1 MKTKS
6 AVLNIFT
13 SYFAKIHENFEYPVV
28 LFGANMHL
36 LYKNFSQL
44 FIVIFLVSCGGGGG
58 GGGGGNAGDGY
69 GNTNNA
75 PTINN
80 SSLAISVIENQ
91 TSAFTVS
98 ASDPDGDSISFSI
111 SDNDSALF
119 NISTGGV
126 VTFITAP
133 DFEIPTDANADNVYT
148 LTVQASDGSLSDS
161 KVFDVTVTNDTADDV
176 TSTNFDGVLI
186 RDGYIQSATVCM
198 AVTDADGDDTC
209 EGATYSTTT
218 NADGSF
224 TLEIDDN
231 ITATIKLLAEDGF
244 NPVTD
249 DADSFVMGLI
259 DPTTEQNLVISPLS
273 TLLYVDNRF
282 SYESLKEK
290 LGVDS
295 NFMVRFDDP
304 YLSINNA
311 ASNKAALVN
320 TQLLMMYEALSVL
333 QSQSGASNLTAVST
347 VNDAIF
353 NRDASTETS
362 LGDTTLV
369 RDVLLN
375 LDLPNYTVTNTQLEN
390 LSGSF
395 SSFLQKVYVDSNNEQ
410 AYFSMT
416 ARDHVT
422 PLLKGIL
429 DDTVDSSEIDQIMFD
444 TLQWVSD
451 KSSRTNLTDVEDF
464 RTTSYTVGNSGSAY
478 YTVDGVNADSTA
490 LVIYAKVGDTIV
502 FEPTSSSVFAGHPF
516 EISTSQNDTA
526 GNNNI
531 GSNEGWSQSSNS
543 LTVTADTPTVL
554 YPHCGVHSGMYTN
567 GRIEIV
573 TTFDQSKLD
582 INQASG
588 ALEVNGTVSVG
599 PFKGASGFTH
609 KVYLRTADAGDSQH
623 AHEFK
628 EYPGITFYMPAGQGY
643 HGQTLSSGELSFK
656 TKSHY

>member
-1 MKTKS
+1 MNKRIIKKLLPLI
-6 AVLNIFT
+6 VLT
-13 SYFAKIHENFEYPVV
+13 A
-28 LFGANMHL
+28 
-36 LYKNFSQL
+36 
-44 FIVIFLVSCGGGGG
+44 CGGGGG
-58 GGGGGNAGDGY
+58 GGGSSSGGGGDGY
-69 GNTNNA
+69 NPNNA
-75 PTINN
+75 PVID
-80 SSLAISVIENQ
+80 SSTTTYSVLENQ

-98 ASDPDGDSISFSI
+98 ASDADGDTLTYSISSG
-111 SDNDSALF
+111 DDSAL
-119 NISTGGV
+119 ISINSSGV
-126 VTFITAP
+126 VTFVSSP
-133 DFEIPTDANADNVYT
+133 DFELPSDANTDNNYQI
-148 LTVQASDGSLSDS
+148 TVTVSDGSLTDS
-161 KVFDVTVTNDTADDV
+161 ENFTLTVTNDTSDDV
-176 TSTNFDGVLI
+176 TTTNFDGVLI

-198 AVTDADGDDTC
+198 AVTNADGIDTC
-209 EGATYSTTT
+209 VDATYSTTT

-224 TLEIDDN
+224 SLEIDDN
-231 ITATIKLLAEDGF
+231 ITATIKLLAQDGF

-249 DADSFVMGLI
+249 DADSFIMGLI
-259 DPTTEQNLVISPLS
+259 DPTTDQNLVISPLS
-273 TLLYVDNRF
+273 TMLYGDNRF

-290 LGVDS
+290 LGVNS
-295 NFMVRFDDP
+295 NFMIRFDDP
-304 YLSINNA
+304 YLSVNDA

-320 TQLLMMYEALSVL
+320 TQLLMMYEALSAL
-333 QSQSGASNLTAVST
+333 QSQSGVSDNLTAVST
-347 VNDAIF
+347 INDAIF

-375 LDLPNYTVTNTQLEN
+375 LDLPNYTVTNAQLES

-429 DDTVDSSEIDQIMFD
+429 DDTVDSTEIDQIIFN
-444 TLQWVSD
+444 TLQWISD
-451 KSSRTNLTDVEDF
+451 KSSRTNLTDVEGF

-502 FEPTSSSVFAGHPF
+502 FEPTANSVFTAHPF
-516 EISTSQNDTA
+516 EISTTQNDTA

-531 GSNEGWSQSSNS
+531 GSNQGWSQSINS

-573 TTFDQSKLD
+573 TIFDQSKLD
-582 INQASG
+582 INETSG

-599 PFKGASGFTH
+599 PYKGASGFTH

-643 HGQTLSSGELSFK
+643 HGQDTTSGELSFK

>member
-1 MKTKS
+1 MET
-6 AVLNIFT
+6 NII
-13 SYFAKIHENFEYPVV
+13 KK
-28 LFGANMHL
+28 L
-36 LYKNFSQL
+36 LPL
-44 FIVIFLVSCGGGGG
+44 LILTACGGGGG
-58 GGGGGNAGDGY
+58 GGGSSSGGGDGGY
-69 GNTNNA
+69 NTNN
-75 PTINN
+75 PPVID
-80 SSLAISVIENQ
+80 SSTTTYSVLENQ
-91 TSAFTVS
+91 TSAFTVT
-98 ASDPDGDSISFSI
+98 ASDADGDTLAYSISSGA
-111 SDNDSALF
+111 DSALMSI
-119 NISTGGV
+119 NSSGV
-126 VTFITAP
+126 VTFISSP
-133 DFEIPTDANADNVYT
+133 DFEAPSDANTDNNYQI
-148 LTVQASDGSLSDS
+148 TVTVSDGTLSDS
-161 KVFDVTVTNDTADDV
+161 ENFTVIVTNDTSDDV

-218 NADGSF
+218 NSDGSF
-224 TLEIDDN
+224 SLEIDDN
-231 ITATIKLLAEDGF
+231 NTATIKLLAEDGF

-249 DADSFVMGLI
+249 DADSFIMGLL

-295 NFMVRFDDP
+295 NFMIRFDDP
-304 YLSINNA
+304 YLSVNNA
-311 ASNKAALVN
+311 SSNKAALAN

-333 QSQSGASNLTAVST
+333 QSQSGASGNLTAVT
-347 VNDAIF
+347 TINDAIF

-369 RDVLLN
+369 REVLLN

-444 TLQWVSD
+444 TLQWISD

-490 LVIYAKVGDTIV
+490 LVIYARVGDTIV
-502 FEPTSSSVFAGHPF
+502 FEPTANSVFTAHPF

-531 GSNEGWSQSSNS
+531 GSNEGWSQSNNS

-588 ALEVNGTVSVG
+588 ALQVNGTVSVG

-643 HGQTLSSGELSFK
+643 HGQTSSSGELSFK

>member
-1 MKTKS
+1 MNKRIIKKLLPLI
-6 AVLNIFT
+6 VLT
-13 SYFAKIHENFEYPVV
+13 A
-28 LFGANMHL
+28 
-36 LYKNFSQL
+36 
-44 FIVIFLVSCGGGGG
+44 CGGGGG
-58 GGGGGNAGDGY
+58 GGGSSSGGGGDGY
-69 GNTNNA
+69 NPNNA
-75 PTINN
+75 PVID
-80 SSLAISVIENQ
+80 SSTTTYSVLENQ

-98 ASDPDGDSISFSI
+98 ASDADGDTLTYSISSG
-111 SDNDSALF
+111 DDSAL
-119 NISTGGV
+119 ISINSSGV
-126 VTFITAP
+126 VTFISSP
-133 DFEIPTDANADNVYT
+133 DFELPSDANTDNNYQI
-148 LTVQASDGSLSDS
+148 TVTVSDGSLTDS
-161 KVFDVTVTNDTADDV
+161 ENFTLTVTNDTSDDV
-176 TSTNFDGVLI
+176 TTTNFDGVLI

-198 AVTDADGDDTC
+198 AVTNADGIDTC
-209 EGATYSTTT
+209 VDATYSTTT

-224 TLEIDDN
+224 SLEIDDN
-231 ITATIKLLAEDGF
+231 ITATIKLLAQDGF

-249 DADSFVMGLI
+249 DADSFIMGLI
-259 DPTTEQNLVISPLS
+259 DPTTDQNLVISPLS
-273 TLLYVDNRF
+273 TMLYGDNRF

-290 LGVDS
+290 LGVNS
-295 NFMVRFDDP
+295 NFMIRFDDP
-304 YLSINNA
+304 YLSVNDA

-320 TQLLMMYEALSVL
+320 TQLLMMYEALSAL
-333 QSQSGASNLTAVST
+333 QSQSGVSDNLTAVST
-347 VNDAIF
+347 INDAIF

-375 LDLPNYTVTNTQLEN
+375 LDLPNYTVTNAQLES

-429 DDTVDSSEIDQIMFD
+429 DDTVDSTEIDQIIFN
-444 TLQWVSD
+444 TLQWISD
-451 KSSRTNLTDVEDF
+451 KSSRTNLTDVEGF

-502 FEPTSSSVFAGHPF
+502 FEPTANSVFTAHPF
-516 EISTSQNDTA
+516 EISTTQNDTA

-531 GSNEGWSQSSNS
+531 GSNQGWSQSINS

-573 TTFDQSKLD
+573 TIFDQSKLD
-582 INQASG
+582 INETSG

-599 PFKGASGFTH
+599 PYKGASGFTH

-643 HGQTLSSGELSFK
+643 HGQDTTSGELSFK

>member
-1 MKTKS
+1 MKT
-6 AVLNIFT
+6 NII
-13 SYFAKIHENFEYPVV
+13 KK
-28 LFGANMHL
+28 L
-36 LYKNFSQL
+36 LPL
-44 FIVIFLVSCGGGGG
+44 LILTACGGGGG
-58 GGGGGNAGDGY
+58 GGGSSSGGGDGGY
-69 GNTNNA
+69 NTNN
-75 PTINN
+75 PPVID
-80 SSLAISVIENQ
+80 SSTTTYSVLENQ
-91 TSAFTVS
+91 TSAFTVT
-98 ASDPDGDSISFSI
+98 ASDADGDTLAYSISSGA
-111 SDNDSALF
+111 DSALMSI
-119 NISTGGV
+119 NSSGV
-126 VTFITAP
+126 VTFISSP
-133 DFEIPTDANADNVYT
+133 DFEAPSDANTDNNYQI
-148 LTVQASDGSLSDS
+148 TVTVSDGTLSDS
-161 KVFDVTVTNDTADDV
+161 ENFTVIVTNDTSDDV

-218 NADGSF
+218 NSDGSF
-224 TLEIDDN
+224 SLEIDDN
-231 ITATIKLLAEDGF
+231 NTATIKLLAEDGF

-249 DADSFVMGLI
+249 DADSFIMGLL

-295 NFMVRFDDP
+295 NFMIRFDDP
-304 YLSINNA
+304 YLSVGNA
-311 ASNKAALVN
+311 SSNKAALAN

-333 QSQSGASNLTAVST
+333 QSQSGASGNLTAVT
-347 VNDAIF
+347 TINDAIF

-369 RDVLLN
+369 REVLLN

-444 TLQWVSD
+444 TLQWISD

-490 LVIYAKVGDTIV
+490 LVIYARVGDTIV
-502 FEPTSSSVFAGHPF
+502 FEPTANSVFSAHPF
-516 EISTSQNDTA
+516 EISTAQNDTA

-531 GSNEGWSQSSNS
+531 GSNEGWSQSNNS

-588 ALEVNGTVSVG
+588 ALQVNGTVSVG

-643 HGQTLSSGELSFK
+643 HGQTSSSGELSFK

>member
-1 MKTKS
+1 MKNSIINKLLPLLILS
-6 AVLNIFT
+6 A
-13 SYFAKIHENFEYPVV
+13 
-28 LFGANMHL
+28 
-36 LYKNFSQL
+36 
-44 FIVIFLVSCGGGGG
+44 CGGGGG
-58 GGGGGNAGDGY
+58 GGSSYGGGDDGY
-69 GNTNNA
+69 NPNN
-75 PTINN
+75 PPVIDGSTT
-80 SSLAISVIENQ
+80 SYSVIENQ

-98 ASDPDGDSISFSI
+98 ATDADGDSLTYSVSGG
-111 SDNDSALF
+111 DDGALF
-119 NISTGGV
+119 NISSVGV
-126 VTFITAP
+126 VTFIAAP
-133 DFEIPTDANADNVYT
+133 DFELPSDANTDNAYL
-148 LTVQASDGSLSDS
+148 LTVSVTDGTASASAN
-161 KVFDVTVTNDTADDV
+161 FTVTVTNDASDDV
-176 TSTNFDGVLI
+176 TTNNFDGVLI

-218 NADGSF
+218 NVDGSF
-224 TLEIDDN
+224 SLEIDDN

-249 DADSFVMGLI
+249 DADSFTMGLI

-273 TLLYVDNRF
+273 TMLYVDNRF
-282 SYESLKEK
+282 SYQSLKEK

-295 NFMVRFDDP
+295 NFMIRFDNP
-304 YLSINNA
+304 YLSVNDA
-311 ASNKAALVN
+311 ALNKAALVN
-320 TQLLMMYEALSVL
+320 TQILMMYEALSVL
-333 QSQSGASNLTAVST
+333 QSQSGASDLTAVST
-347 VNDAIF
+347 INDAIF

-429 DDTVDSSEIDQIMFD
+429 DDTVDSAEIDQIIFD
-444 TLQWVSD
+444 TLQWISD
-451 KSSRTNLTDVEDF
+451 KSSRTNLTDVENF
-464 RTTSYTVGNSGSAY
+464 RTTSYSVGNSGSAY
-478 YTVDGVNADSTA
+478 YTIDGVNADSTA
-490 LVIYAKVGDTIV
+490 LVIYARVGDTIV
-502 FEPTSSSVFAGHPF
+502 FEPTANSVFTAHPF
-516 EISTSQNDTA
+516 EISTAQDDTA

-531 GSNEGWSQSSNS
+531 GLNEGWSQSNNT
-543 LTVTADTPTVL
+543 LTVTADTPSVL

-573 TTFDQSKLD
+573 TTYDQSKLD
-582 INQASG
+582 VTQTSG
-588 ALEVNGTVSVG
+588 ALEVSGTVSVG
-599 PFKGASGFTH
+599 PYKGASGYTH

-643 HGQTLSSGELSFK
+643 HGQTNSSGELSFK

>member
-1 MKTKS
+1 MKNSIINK
-6 AVLNIFT
+6 
-13 SYFAKIHENFEYPVV
+13 
-28 LFGANMHL
+28 L
-36 LYKNFSQL
+36 LPL
-44 FIVIFLVSCGGGGG
+44 LILTACGGGGG
-58 GGGGGNAGDGY
+58 GGSSYGGGDDGY
-69 GNTNNA
+69 NPNN
-75 PTINN
+75 PPVIDGSTT
-80 SSLAISVIENQ
+80 SYSVIENQ

-98 ASDPDGDSISFSI
+98 ATDADGDSLTYSVSGG
-111 SDNDSALF
+111 DDGALF
-119 NISTGGV
+119 NISSVGV
-126 VTFITAP
+126 VTFIAAP
-133 DFEIPTDANADNVYT
+133 DFELPSDANTDNAYL
-148 LTVQASDGSLSDS
+148 LTVSVTDGTASASAN
-161 KVFDVTVTNDTADDV
+161 FTVTVTNDASDDV
-176 TSTNFDGVLI
+176 TTNNFDGVLI

-218 NADGSF
+218 NVDGSF
-224 TLEIDDN
+224 SLEIDDN

-249 DADSFVMGLI
+249 DADSFTMGLI

-273 TLLYVDNRF
+273 TMLYVDNRF
-282 SYESLKEK
+282 SYQSLKEK

-295 NFMVRFDDP
+295 NFMIRFDNP
-304 YLSINNA
+304 YLSVNDA
-311 ASNKAALVN
+311 ALNKAALVN
-320 TQLLMMYEALSVL
+320 TQILMMYEALSVL
-333 QSQSGASNLTAVST
+333 QSQSGASDLTAVST
-347 VNDAIF
+347 INDAIF

-362 LGDTTLV
+362 LSDTTLV

-429 DDTVDSSEIDQIMFD
+429 DDTVDSAEIDQIIFD
-444 TLQWVSD
+444 TLQWISD
-451 KSSRTNLTDVEDF
+451 KSSRTNLTDVENF
-464 RTTSYTVGNSGSAY
+464 RTTSYSVGNSGSAY
-478 YTVDGVNADSTA
+478 YTIDGVNADSTT
-490 LVIYAKVGDTIV
+490 LVIYARVGDTIV
-502 FEPTSSSVFAGHPF
+502 FEPTANSVFTAHPF
-516 EISTSQNDTA
+516 EISTAQDDTA

-531 GSNEGWSQSSNS
+531 GLNEGWSQSNNT
-543 LTVTADTPTVL
+543 LTVTADTPSVL

-573 TTFDQSKLD
+573 TTYDQSKLD
-582 INQASG
+582 VTQTSG
-588 ALEVNGTVSVG
+588 ALEVSGTVSVG
-599 PFKGASGFTH
+599 PYKGASGYTH

-643 HGQTLSSGELSFK
+643 HGQTNSSGELSFK

>member
-1 MKTKS
+1 MKNSIINK
-6 AVLNIFT
+6 
-13 SYFAKIHENFEYPVV
+13 
-28 LFGANMHL
+28 L
-36 LYKNFSQL
+36 LPL
-44 FIVIFLVSCGGGGG
+44 LILTACGGGGG
-58 GGGGGNAGDGY
+58 GGYSYGGGDDGY
-69 GNTNNA
+69 NPNN
-75 PTINN
+75 PPVIDGSTT
-80 SSLAISVIENQ
+80 SYSVIENQ

-98 ASDPDGDSISFSI
+98 ATDADGDSLTYSVSGG
-111 SDNDSALF
+111 DDGALF
-119 NISTGGV
+119 NISSVGV
-126 VTFITAP
+126 VTFIAAP
-133 DFEIPTDANADNVYT
+133 DFELPSDANTDNAYL
-148 LTVQASDGSLSDS
+148 LTVSVTDGTASASAN
-161 KVFDVTVTNDTADDV
+161 FTVTVTNDESDDV
-176 TSTNFDGVLI
+176 TTNNFDGVLI

-218 NADGSF
+218 NVDGSF
-224 TLEIDDN
+224 SLEIDDN

-249 DADSFVMGLI
+249 DADSFTMGLI

-273 TLLYVDNRF
+273 TMLYVDNRF
-282 SYESLKEK
+282 SYQSLKEK

-295 NFMVRFDDP
+295 NFMIRFDNP
-304 YLSINNA
+304 YLSVNDA
-311 ASNKAALVN
+311 ALNKAALVN
-320 TQLLMMYEALSVL
+320 TQILMMYEALSVL
-333 QSQSGASNLTAVST
+333 QSQSGASDLTAVST
-347 VNDAIF
+347 INDAIF

-362 LGDTTLV
+362 LSDTTLV

-429 DDTVDSSEIDQIMFD
+429 DDTVDSAEIDQIIFD
-444 TLQWVSD
+444 TLQWISD
-451 KSSRTNLTDVEDF
+451 KSSRTNLTDVENF
-464 RTTSYTVGNSGSAY
+464 RTTSYSVGNSGSAY
-478 YTVDGVNADSTA
+478 YTIDGVNADSTT
-490 LVIYAKVGDTIV
+490 LVIYARVGDTIV
-502 FEPTSSSVFAGHPF
+502 FEPTANSVFTAHPF
-516 EISTSQNDTA
+516 EISTAQDDTA

-531 GSNEGWSQSSNS
+531 GLNEGWSQSNNT
-543 LTVTADTPTVL
+543 LTVTANTPSVL

-573 TTFDQSKLD
+573 TTYDQSKLD
-582 INQASG
+582 VTQTSG
-588 ALEVNGTVSVG
+588 ALEVSGTVSVG
-599 PFKGASGFTH
+599 PYKGASGYTH

-643 HGQTLSSGELSFK
+643 HGQTNSSGELSFK

>member
-1 MKTKS
+1 MKNSIINK
-6 AVLNIFT
+6 
-13 SYFAKIHENFEYPVV
+13 
-28 LFGANMHL
+28 L
-36 LYKNFSQL
+36 LPL
-44 FIVIFLVSCGGGGG
+44 LILTACGGGGG
-58 GGGGGNAGDGY
+58 GGSSYGGGDDGY
-69 GNTNNA
+69 NPNN
-75 PTINN
+75 PPVIDGSTT
-80 SSLAISVIENQ
+80 SYSVIENQ

-98 ASDPDGDSISFSI
+98 ATDADGDSLTYSVSGGDDG
-111 SDNDSALF
+111 SLF
-119 NISTGGV
+119 NISSVGV

-133 DFEIPTDANADNVYT
+133 DFELPSDANTDNAYL
-148 LTVQASDGSLSDS
+148 LTVSVTDGTASASAN
-161 KVFDVTVTNDTADDV
+161 FTVTVTNDVSDDV
-176 TSTNFDGVLI
+176 TTNNFDGVLI

-218 NADGSF
+218 NVDGSF
-224 TLEIDDN
+224 SLEIDDN

-249 DADSFVMGLI
+249 DADTFTMGLI

-273 TLLYVDNRF
+273 TMLYVDNRF
-282 SYESLKEK
+282 SYQSLKEK

-295 NFMVRFDDP
+295 NFMIRFDNP
-304 YLSINNA
+304 YLSVNDA
-311 ASNKAALVN
+311 ALNKAALVN
-320 TQLLMMYEALSVL
+320 TQILMMYEALSVL
-333 QSQSGASNLTAVST
+333 QSQSGASDLTAVST
-347 VNDAIF
+347 INDAIF

-362 LGDTTLV
+362 LSDTTLV

-429 DDTVDSSEIDQIMFD
+429 DDTVDSAEIDQIIFD
-444 TLQWVSD
+444 TLQWISD
-451 KSSRTNLTDVEDF
+451 KSSRTNLTDVENF
-464 RTTSYTVGNSGSAY
+464 RTTSYSVGNSGSAY
-478 YTVDGVNADSTA
+478 YTIDGVNADSTA
-490 LVIYAKVGDTIV
+490 LVIYARVGDTIV
-502 FEPTSSSVFAGHPF
+502 FEPTANSVFTAHPF
-516 EISTSQNDTA
+516 EISTAQDDTA

-531 GSNEGWSQSSNS
+531 GLNEGWSQSNNT
-543 LTVTADTPTVL
+543 LTVTADTPSVL

-573 TTFDQSKLD
+573 TTYDQSKLD
-582 INQASG
+582 VTQTSG
-588 ALEVNGTVSVG
+588 ALEVSGTVSVG
-599 PFKGASGFTH
+599 PYKGASGYTH

-643 HGQTLSSGELSFK
+643 HGQTNSSGELSFK

>member
-1 MKTKS
+1 MKKS
-6 AVLNIFT
+6 IIN
-13 SYFAKIHENFEYPVV
+13 K
-28 LFGANMHL
+28 L
-36 LYKNFSQL
+36 LSL
-44 FIVIFLVSCGGGGG
+44 LILTACGGGGG
-58 GGGGGNAGDGY
+58 GGSSSGGGDGGY
-69 GNTNNA
+69 NPNN
-75 PTINN
+75 PPVIDGSTT
-80 SSLAISVIENQ
+80 SYSVIENQ

-98 ASDPDGDSISFSI
+98 ASDADGDSLTYSI
-111 SDNDSALF
+111 SGGEDGSLF
-119 NISTGGV
+119 NISSSGI

-133 DFEIPTDANADNVYT
+133 DFEVPTDSNGDNSYA
-148 LTVQASDGSLSDS
+148 LTVSVTDGTASASQNFS
-161 KVFDVTVTNDTADDV
+161 VTVTNDTSDDA
-176 TSTNFDGVLI
+176 TTNNFDGVLI

-198 AVTDADGDDTC
+198 ATTDADGDDTC

-224 TLEIDDN
+224 SLEIDDN

-244 NPVTD
+244 NPTTD
-249 DADSFVMGLI
+249 DADSFIMGLI

-273 TLLYVDNRF
+273 TMLYVDNRF
-282 SYESLKEK
+282 TYQSLKEK

-295 NFMVRFDDP
+295 NFMIRFDDP
-304 YLSINNA
+304 YLSVNDA

-320 TQLLMMYEALSVL
+320 TQLLMMYESLSVL
-333 QSQSGASNLTAVST
+333 QTQSGASNLTAVST
-347 VNDAIF
+347 INDAIF
-353 NRDASTETS
+353 NRDAITETS

-375 LDLPNYTVTNTQLEN
+375 LDLPNYTVTNAQLEN

-416 ARDHVT
+416 ARDYVT

-429 DDTVDSSEIDQIMFD
+429 DDTVDSAEVDQIIFD
-444 TLQWVSD
+444 TLQWISD
-451 KSSRTNLTDVEDF
+451 KSSRTNLKDVENF
-464 RTTSYTVGNSGSAY
+464 RTTTYTVGNSGSAY
-478 YTVDGVNADSTA
+478 YTVDGVNADSTP
-490 LVIYAKVGDTIV
+490 LVIYARVGDTIV
-502 FEPTSSSVFAGHPF
+502 FEPTANSVFTAHPF
-516 EISTSQNDTA
+516 EISTAQNDTA

-531 GSNEGWSQSSNS
+531 GSNEGWSQSNNT
-543 LTVTADTPTVL
+543 LTVTADTPSVL
-554 YPHCGVHSGMYTN
+554 YPHCGVHAGMYTN

-573 TTFDQSKLD
+573 TTYDQSKLD
-582 INQASG
+582 ISENSG

-599 PFKGASGFTH
+599 PYKGASGYTH
-609 KVYLRTADAGDSQH
+609 KVYLRTADAGDDQH

-643 HGQTLSSGELSFK
+643 HGQTNSSGELSFK

>member
-1 MKTKS
+1 MYKN
-6 AVLNIFT
+6 L
-13 SYFAKIHENFEYPVV
+13 KISIITV
-28 LFGANMHL
+28 LFITA
-36 LYKNFSQL
+36 
-44 FIVIFLVSCGGGGG
+44 CGGGGG
-58 GGGGGNAGDGY
+58 GGGGSSDGGGY
-69 GNTNNA
+69 SHNN
-75 PTINN
+75 PPIIDGSTT
-80 SSLAISVIENQ
+80 SFSVLENQ
-91 TSAFTVS
+91 TAAFTVQ
-98 ASDPDGDSISFSI
+98 ASDADGDTLTYTISGGDDAS
-111 SDNDSALF
+111 LF
-119 NISTGGV
+119 NISSTGV

-133 DFEIPTDANADNVYT
+133 DFEIPGDMNADNNYQLAV
-148 LTVQASDGSLSDS
+148 TVSDGSASDTES
-161 KVFDVTVTNDTADDV
+161 FTVTVTNDTSDDV
-176 TSTNFDGVLI
+176 TTSNFDGVLI

-218 NADGSF
+218 NVDGSF
-224 TLEIDDN
+224 SLEIDDD
-231 ITATIKLLAEDGF
+231 ITTAIKLLAEDGF

-249 DADSFVMGLI
+249 DADSFIMGLI
-259 DPTTEQNLVISPLS
+259 DPITEQNLVISPLS

-295 NFMVRFDDP
+295 NFMIRFDDP
-304 YLSINNA
+304 YLSVNDA
-311 ASNKAALVN
+311 ALNKAALVN

-333 QSQSGASNLTAVST
+333 QSQSGVTDLTAVST
-347 VNDAIF
+347 INDAIF
-353 NRDASTETS
+353 NRDALVETS

-369 RDVLLN
+369 RDVLIN

-416 ARDHVT
+416 ARDYVT

-429 DDTVDSSEIDQIMFD
+429 DDAVDSAEIDQIIFN
-444 TLQWVSD
+444 TLQWISD
-451 KSSRTNLTDVEDF
+451 KSSRTNLTDVENF
-464 RTTSYTVGNSGSAY
+464 RTTSYSVGNSGSAY
-478 YTVDGVNADSTA
+478 YTIDGVNADSTA
-490 LVIYAKVGDTIV
+490 LVIYARVGDTIV
-502 FEPTSSSVFAGHPF
+502 FEPTANSVFAAHPF
-516 EISTSQNDTA
+516 EISTTQDDTA

-531 GSNEGWSQSSNS
+531 GSNEGWSQSNNT
-543 LTVTADTPTVL
+543 LTVSADTPSIL

-582 INQASG
+582 INQTSG
-588 ALEVNGTVSVG
+588 ALEVNGTISVG
-599 PFKGASGFTH
+599 PYKGASGYTH

-643 HGQTLSSGELSFK
+643 HGQSSTSGEISFK

>member
-1 MKTKS
+1 MRNNAFKK
-6 AVLNIFT
+6 
-13 SYFAKIHENFEYPVV
+13 
-28 LFGANMHL
+28 L
-36 LYKNFSQL
+36 LPL
-44 FIVIFLVSCGGGGG
+44 LILTACGGGGG
-58 GGGGGNAGDGY
+58 GGGGYDSGGGDGGY
-69 GNTNNA
+69 NTNN
-75 PTINN
+75 PPVID
-80 SSLAISVIENQ
+80 SSTTTYSVLENQ

-98 ASDPDGDSISFSI
+98 ASDADGDTLTYSISSGT
-111 SDNDSALF
+111 DSSLM
-119 NISTGGV
+119 NISSTGV
-126 VTFITAP
+126 VTFISSP
-133 DFEIPTDANADNVYT
+133 DFEAPSDANTDNNYQI
-148 LTVQASDGSLSDS
+148 TVTVSDGSLSDS
-161 KVFDVTVTNDTADDV
+161 ENFTVTVTNDTSDD
-176 TSTNFDGVLI
+176 STTFNYDGVLI

-198 AVTDADGDDTC
+198 ATTDADGDDTC
-209 EGATYSTTT
+209 EGAIYSTTT

-224 TLEIDDN
+224 SLELDDN
-231 ITATIKLLAEDGF
+231 ITAVVKLLAEDGF
-244 NPVTD
+244 NPTTD
-249 DADSFVMGLI
+249 DTDSFIMGLI

-295 NFMVRFDDP
+295 NFMIRFDDP
-304 YLSINNA
+304 YLSVNSA

-333 QSQSGASNLTAVST
+333 QSQSGASGLTAVAT

-353 NRDASTETS
+353 NRNASTETS

-490 LVIYAKVGDTIV
+490 LVIYARVGDTIV
-502 FEPTSSSVFAGHPF
+502 FEPTANSVFSAHPF
-516 EISTSQNDTA
+516 EISTAQNDTA

-531 GSNEGWSQSSNS
+531 GSNEGWSQSNNS

-643 HGQTLSSGELSFK
+643 HGQTSSSGELSFK

>member
-1 MKTKS
+1 MRDGIIKK
-6 AVLNIFT
+6 
-13 SYFAKIHENFEYPVV
+13 
-28 LFGANMHL
+28 L
-36 LYKNFSQL
+36 LPL
-44 FIVIFLVSCGGGGG
+44 LILTACGGGGG
-58 GGGGGNAGDGY
+58 GGGSSSGGGDGGY
-69 GNTNNA
+69 NTNN
-75 PTINN
+75 PPVID
-80 SSLAISVIENQ
+80 SSTTTYSVLENQ

-98 ASDPDGDSISFSI
+98 ASDADGDTLTYSISSGT
-111 SDNDSALF
+111 DSSLM
-119 NISTGGV
+119 NISSTGV
-126 VTFITAP
+126 VTFISSP
-133 DFEIPTDANADNVYT
+133 DFEAPSDANTDNNYQI
-148 LTVQASDGSLSDS
+148 TVTVSDGTLSDS
-161 KVFDVTVTNDTADDV
+161 ENFTVTVTNDTSDD
-176 TSTNFDGVLI
+176 STTFNYDGVLI

-198 AVTDADGDDTC
+198 ATTDADGDDTC
-209 EGATYSTTT
+209 EGAVYSTTT

-224 TLEIDDN
+224 SLELDDN
-231 ITATIKLLAEDGF
+231 ITAVVKLLAEDGF
-244 NPVTD
+244 NPTTD
-249 DADSFVMGLI
+249 DTDSFIMGLI

-295 NFMVRFDDP
+295 NFMIRFDDP
-304 YLSINNA
+304 YLSVNSA

-333 QSQSGASNLTAVST
+333 QSQSGASGLTAVAT

-353 NRDASTETS
+353 NRNASTETS

-490 LVIYAKVGDTIV
+490 LVIYARVGDTIV
-502 FEPTSSSVFAGHPF
+502 FEPTANSVFSAHPF
-516 EISTSQNDTA
+516 EISTAQNDTA

-531 GSNEGWSQSSNS
+531 GSNEGWSQSNNS

-643 HGQTLSSGELSFK
+643 HGQTSSSGELSFK

>member
-1 MKTKS
+1 MYKN
-6 AVLNIFT
+6 L
-13 SYFAKIHENFEYPVV
+13 KISLISV
-28 LFGANMHL
+28 LFITA
-36 LYKNFSQL
+36 
-44 FIVIFLVSCGGGGG
+44 CGGGGG
-58 GGGGGNAGDGY
+58 GGGGSSDGGGY
-69 GNTNNA
+69 NPNN
-75 PTINN
+75 PPIIDGSTT
-80 SSLAISVIENQ
+80 SFSVLENQ
-91 TSAFTVS
+91 TAAFTVQ
-98 ASDPDGDSISFSI
+98 ASDADGDTLTYTVSGGDDAS
-111 SDNDSALF
+111 LF
-119 NISTGGV
+119 NISSTGV
-126 VTFITAP
+126 VTFISAP
-133 DFEIPTDANADNVYT
+133 DFEIPGDMNADNNYQLAV
-148 LTVQASDGSLSDS
+148 TVSDGSASDTES
-161 KVFDVTVTNDTADDV
+161 FTVTVTNDTSDDV
-176 TSTNFDGVLI
+176 TTSNFDGVLI

-218 NADGSF
+218 NVDGSF
-224 TLEIDDN
+224 SLEIDDD
-231 ITATIKLLAEDGF
+231 ITTAIKLLAEDGF

-259 DPTTEQNLVISPLS
+259 DPITEQNLVISPLS

-295 NFMVRFDDP
+295 NFMIRFDDP
-304 YLSINNA
+304 YLSVNDA
-311 ASNKAALVN
+311 ALNKAALVN

-333 QSQSGASNLTAVST
+333 QSQSGVTDLTAVST
-347 VNDAIF
+347 INDAIF
-353 NRDASTETS
+353 NRDALVETS

-369 RDVLLN
+369 RDVLIN
-375 LDLPNYTVTNTQLEN
+375 LDLPNYTVTNAQLEN

-416 ARDHVT
+416 ARDYVT

-429 DDTVDSSEIDQIMFD
+429 DDTVDSAEIDQIIFN
-444 TLQWVSD
+444 TLQWISD
-451 KSSRTNLTDVEDF
+451 KSSRTNLTDVENF
-464 RTTSYTVGNSGSAY
+464 RTTSYSVGNSGSAY
-478 YTVDGVNADSTA
+478 YTIDGVNADSTA
-490 LVIYAKVGDTIV
+490 LVIYARVGDTIV
-502 FEPTSSSVFAGHPF
+502 FEPTANSVFAAHPF
-516 EISTSQNDTA
+516 EISTTQDDTA

-531 GSNEGWSQSSNS
+531 GSNEGWSQSNNT
-543 LTVTADTPTVL
+543 LTVSADTPSIL

-582 INQASG
+582 INQTSG
-588 ALEVNGTVSVG
+588 ALEVNGTISVG
-599 PFKGASGFTH
+599 PYKGASGYTH

-643 HGQTLSSGELSFK
+643 HGQSSTSGEISFK